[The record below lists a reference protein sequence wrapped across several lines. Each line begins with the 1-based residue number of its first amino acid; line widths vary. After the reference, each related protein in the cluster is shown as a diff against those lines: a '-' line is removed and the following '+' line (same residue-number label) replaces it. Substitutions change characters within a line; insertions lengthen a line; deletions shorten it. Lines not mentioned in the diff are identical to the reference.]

1 MYLTQS
7 KYGFLT
13 TYEQTIFLKQ
23 DKHPTRKGRWVLWHS
38 PVILHDT
45 QSRRVPGPSGRGQ
58 DLSNPALYRQRVS
71 LRECFL
77 FLIDLACGEKT
88 AMNTMKLNTWVVGQD
103 FKFDQHD
110 YVSDESPSSSS
121 EEDSSKPY
129 SAQRGDISTSRASTH
144 KQAQESASMADL
156 ESLTSRVILGDKPQL
171 HSELPWHRGGD
182 VMVYFS
188 DSQQRWYYKD
198 SRGTR
203 VYVDLHEE
211 ERSDGPSRAYFIQG
225 GYRYRVRRDR
235 GKQRAR

>member
-1 MYLTQS
+1 MTSVIRACKGADIRFGDFKSAVPQSGFTKVPDIAVMDSKARLLLVGEAKTPWIHNIEGSIQEAPGDFRRYLGQIARYVYLTQS

-77 FLIDLACGEKT
+77 YFIDLACGEKT

-156 ESLTSRVILGDKPQL
+156 ESLMLD
-171 HSELPWHRGGD
+171 
-182 VMVYFS
+182 
-188 DSQQRWYYKD
+188 
-198 SRGTR
+198 
-203 VYVDLHEE
+203 
-211 ERSDGPSRAYFIQG
+211 
-225 GYRYRVRRDR
+225 
-235 GKQRAR
+235 